1 MTESRTEIISFLKM
15 KHFINVTQL
24 NKNRLVTLRD
34 NFMNDG
40 VIPDAHT
47 RKKKIGENC
56 SQNDNCR
63 SKICVRNKCQKKT
76 HTTNAPS
83 KNFKPLPGRA
93 GPLPE
98 QQGRYI
104 AALRNSARS
113 LL

>member
-47 RKKKIGENC
+47 RKKKTEKTALKMTTVVLKYVFVINA
-56 SQNDNCR
+56 
-63 SKICVRNKCQKKT
+63 KKK
-76 HTTNAPS
+76 HTQQMLPVKTLNLYPQRQYCLLLLLTKFETNAL
-83 KNFKPLPGRA
+83 N
-93 GPLPE
+93 
-98 QQGRYI
+98 
-104 AALRNSARS
+104 
-113 LL
+113 